1 MIVGLCSSYK
11 EGPLVQAAIRSLLV
25 ACDRVVVFEG
35 PAGPPLEE
43 DVPESNFTPW
53 VLTGSDKVIDP
64 RVTFRRGEWK
74 TDAKK
79 RTAMIEYLRPWMR
92 EGKANWTGNSFA
104 RFPLEDGPPIWGVW
118 IDGDEVLCNPEY
130 MRDWLNFADW
140 KEEETGV
147 KNLGWPLKIVEMDG
161 SIAVVQAKVLRVDRI
176 DSYSVSSSVFTNA
189 MGVLEGRGNYRAH
202 ITEFGTDVHLR
213 QLADPDEGWLF
224 HWPPLPC
231 EPYIMHRSKLRHP
244 RRSGLRLH
252 EQEAEEI
259 VKAKAAG
266 LGT

>member
-11 EGPLVQAAIRSLLV
+11 EGPLVQGAIRSLLA

-43 DVPESNFTPW
+43 DVPESDFSPW
-53 VLTGSDKVIDP
+53 GASMLNDLVNPTRSPMVTGVVI
-64 RVTFRRGEWK
+64 RSGRWA

-79 RTAMIEYLRPWMR
+79 RTAMIESLRPFT
-92 EGKANWTGNSFA
+92 EPT
-104 RFPLEDGPPIWGVW
+104 WGVW
-118 IDGDEVLCNPEY
+118 IDGDEVLCNPDY

-147 KNLGWPLKIVEMDG
+147 QNLGWPLKIVEMDG

>member
-1 MIVGLCSSYK
+1 MIVGLCSSYM
-11 EGPLVQAAIRSLLV
+11 EGPLVQAAIRSLLA

-43 DVPESNFTPW
+43 DVPESDFSPWGELGDDWLDEDTPI
-53 VLTGSDKVIDP
+53 GIY
-64 RVTFRRGEWK
+64 RGTWK

-79 RTAMIEYLRPWMR
+79 RTAMIESLRPFT
-92 EGKANWTGNSFA
+92 EPT
-104 RFPLEDGPPIWGVW
+104 WGVW

-147 KNLGWPLKIVEMDG
+147 QNLGWPLKIVEMDG

-266 LGT
+266 LGS